1 MLSSKKFH
9 EPGSLAQKEKEKEK
23 LLTFRM
29 YLLLKTNMN
38 YDIRTNEN
46 IWSNIIKLHHGG
58 ESQW

>member
-9 EPGSLAQKEKEKEK
+9 EPWSLAQKEKEKEK

-38 YDIRTNEN
+38 YDIRTMKISEVT
-46 IWSNIIKLHHGG
+46 
-58 ESQW
+58 